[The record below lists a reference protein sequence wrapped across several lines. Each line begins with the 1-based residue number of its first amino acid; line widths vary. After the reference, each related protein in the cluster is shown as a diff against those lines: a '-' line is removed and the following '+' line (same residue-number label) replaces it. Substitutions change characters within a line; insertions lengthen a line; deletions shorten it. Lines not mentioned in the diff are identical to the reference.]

1 MKAPSFYL
9 SAAVLFWGWQVHLFW
24 IAILLGI
31 ILESANVIKSRFDF
45 QISDFNKFIDIS
57 TVLLAGTIVI
67 ALSIEAEEAIFILLK
82 WFPLIFFPV
91 IAAQSFSTRGQIDI
105 QSFFLVARKKRKT
118 KKYYSKTI
126 DVSYIYSLF
135 CILSAGTAN
144 SKGYVYYISV
154 AIFFIWALWHIRSKR
169 VSSFLW
175 VIAVFITIV
184 SGFTGHNGIRM
195 ASVKINQL
203 VMEYYYNYYNL
214 NPFKTFTALGEI
226 TKLKLSDKIIFRTSF
241 DDYTPGKS
249 YLLHNASYNRFAI
262 SNWFVTSKY
271 EAIEPDMNNTS
282 WQINP
287 FVESSK
293 KMTAY
298 FRLIKNRA
306 VLSLPAGVVSI
317 SEMKTG
323 ACEKNSMQSV
333 RIEDG
338 PSLIKCV
345 VSYTDELFFGARPYD
360 HDLLIPKKESSALI
374 NIARELGIAD
384 NSDADKSQAEILKII
399 KDYFLNNFTYSLDL
413 KGKGRYKTPLSNFLN
428 NTKAGHCEFFA
439 TATVLLLRQAKIPA
453 RYVTGYIAHEYS
465 RIEDQLI
472 IRQRDAHAW
481 VKVFINGQWENFD
494 TTPPSFFITDSQTI
508 KSSLIE
514 DFLSFVG
521 FKLSQLRHETGTKLM
536 KKYGFW
542 LTLPLGLI
550 LFFRVKRTNRIKR
563 VRMQSSTEDNQKQK
577 SNDISF
583 YLIELELS
591 NKGFPRHEYETYF
604 AWIERI
610 GYHFNNKQTKNTLQ
624 TLLRLHN
631 KKRFSSSGL
640 NKNEQKLLNLKITT
654 LLKNQFL

>member
-1 MKAPSFYL
+1 MKSPRFFL
-9 SAAVLFWGWQVHLFW
+9 SAAVLFWGWQVNLFW
-24 IAILLGI
+24 IAVFLGI
-31 ILESANVIKSRFDF
+31 ILESANVIQSRFDF

-57 TVLLAGTIVI
+57 TVLLAVTIVI
-67 ALSIEAEEAIFILLK
+67 ALSIEAEEAIFILLR
-82 WFPLIFFPV
+82 WIPLIFFPV

-118 KKYYSKTI
+118 KNSYSKTI
-126 DVSYIYSLF
+126 DFSYIYSLF

-144 SKGYVYYISV
+144 SKGHLYYMCA
-154 AIFFIWALWHIRSKR
+154 AIFFIWALWHVRSKR

-175 VIAVFITIV
+175 IISILITII
-184 SGFTGHNGIRM
+184 SGVAGHNGILM

-203 VMEYYYNYYNL
+203 VMEYYDNYYNL

-226 TKLKLSDKIIFRTSF
+226 TKLKLSDKIIFRASF
-241 DDYTPGKS
+241 EDYTPGKS

-262 SNWFVTSKY
+262 SNWFVKSKY
-271 EAIEPDMNNTS
+271 EIIEPARDNAS

-293 KMTAY
+293 QMTAY
-298 FRLIKNRA
+298 FRLIKKRA
-306 VLSLPAGVVSI
+306 VLSLPSGVVSI

-323 ACEKNSMQSV
+323 TCEKNSMQSV

-345 VSYTDELFFGARPYD
+345 VSYTDELSYDTKPYD
-360 HDLLIPKKESSALI
+360 HDLLIPKKELDAI
-374 NIARELGIAD
+374 TKTARELGIAD
-384 NSDADKSQAEILKII
+384 KSDKEILKIV
-399 KDYFLNNFTYSLDL
+399 KNYFLTEYTYSLDL
-413 KGKGRYKTPLSNFLN
+413 KGKGKYATPLLNFLN

-439 TATVLLLRQAKIPA
+439 TASALLLRQAKIPT

-465 RIEDQLI
+465 KIEGQLI

-494 TTPPSFFITDSQTI
+494 TTPPSFLIADNQQMQPSII
-508 KSSLIE
+508 K
-514 DFLSFVG
+514 DCLSFFA
-521 FKLSQLRHETGTKLM
+521 FKLSQLKNETGVKLM

-542 LTLPLGLI
+542 LTLPLVLI
-550 LFFRVKRTNRIKR
+550 LFFRLKGANKIKR
-563 VRMQSSTEDNQKQK
+563 IRMQTSVDDNQQQK
-577 SNDISF
+577 SNEVSF
-583 YLIELELS
+583 HLIELELS

-610 GYHFNNKQTKNTLQ
+610 GYHFNNTKAKKAFKI
-624 TLLRLHN
+624 LLRLHN

-640 NKNEQKLLNLKITT
+640 NKNEQKLFNLNITT
-654 LLKNQFL
+654 LLKNQFQ

>member
-1 MKAPSFYL
+1 MKAPRFFL

-24 IAILLGI
+24 IAIFLDI
-31 ILESANVIKSRFDF
+31 ILESANVIKSKFDF
-45 QISDFNKFIDIS
+45 QVSDFNKFIDIS

-67 ALSIEAEEAIFILLK
+67 SLTIEAEEAIFILLK
-82 WFPLIFFPV
+82 WIPLILFPV
-91 IAAQSFSTRGQIDI
+91 MAAQSFSTKGQIDI
-105 QSFFLVARKKRKT
+105 QSFFLVARKKRKI
-118 KKYYSKTI
+118 KNYYSKTI

-144 SKGYVYYISV
+144 NKGSVYYISV
-154 AIFFIWALWHIRSKR
+154 VIFFIWVLWHVRSKR

-175 VIAVFITIV
+175 VIAVLITMI
-184 SGFTGHNGIRM
+184 SGLAGHNGIRM

-203 VMEYYYNYYNL
+203 VMEYYDNYYNL

-226 TKLKLSDKIIFRTSF
+226 TKLKLSDKIIFRASF
-241 DDYTPGKS
+241 DDYTPGQS

-271 EAIEPDMNNTS
+271 EAIEPAMDNTS

-317 SEMKTG
+317 TEMKTG

-333 RIEDG
+333 RIEEG

-345 VSYTDELFFGARPYD
+345 VSYTEKLSYNTKPYE
-360 HDLLIPKKESSALI
+360 HDLLIPKKEVPAI
-374 NIARELGIAD
+374 IKIARELD
-384 NSDADKSQAEILKII
+384 FADKSNKEILKIV
-399 KDYFLNNFTYSLDL
+399 KNYFLKNYTYSLDL
-413 KGKGRYKTPLSNFLN
+413 KGKGKSATPLSNFLN

-439 TATVLLLRQAKIPA
+439 TATVLLLRQAKIPT

-465 RIEDQLI
+465 RIENQLI

-481 VKVFINGQWENFD
+481 VKVFINGQWANFD
-494 TTPPSFFITDSQTI
+494 TTPPSFLITDSQTI

-514 DFLSFVG
+514 DLLSFVG
-521 FKLSQLRHETGTKLM
+521 FKLSQLRHETGAKLM

-550 LFFRVKRTNRIKR
+550 LFFRLKGANRIKR
-563 VRMQSSTEDNQKQK
+563 VRMQSNTEDDQKQK
-577 SNDISF
+577 SNEVSF
-583 YLIELELS
+583 HLIEMELS

-610 GYHFNNKQTKNTLQ
+610 GYHFNSKTTKNTLQ

-640 NKNEQKLLNLKITT
+640 NTNEQKRFNLKITT
-654 LLKNQFL
+654 LLKNQFQ

>member
-1 MKAPSFYL
+1 MKAPRFFL

-24 IAILLGI
+24 IAIFLGI

-82 WFPLIFFPV
+82 WIPLIFSPV

-144 SKGYVYYISV
+144 NKGYVYYICV
-154 AIFFIWALWHIRSKR
+154 AIFFTWALWHVRSKR

-175 VIAVFITIV
+175 VIAVFITIL
-184 SGFTGHNGIRM
+184 SGFAGHNGIRM
-195 ASVKINQL
+195 ASVKISQL
-203 VMEYYYNYYNL
+203 VMEYYDNYYNL

-241 DDYTPGKS
+241 DDYTPGQS

-271 EAIEPDMNNTS
+271 EAIEPAQDNTS

-287 FVESSK
+287 FVENSK

-317 SEMKTG
+317 AEMKTG

-345 VSYTDELFFGARPYD
+345 VSYTDELSFGAKPYD
-360 HDLLIPKKESSALI
+360 HDLLIPKKELPAI
-374 NIARELGIAD
+374 IRIARELGIAD
-384 NSDADKSQAEILKII
+384 KSDKEILISI
-399 KDYFLNNFTYSLDL
+399 KKYFLKNYTYSLDL
-413 KGKGRYKTPLSNFLN
+413 KGKGKYTTPLLNFLN

-439 TATVLLLRQAKIPA
+439 TASALLLRQANIPA

-494 TTPPSFFITDSQTI
+494 TTPPSFLITDSQTI

-514 DFLSFVG
+514 DLLSFVG

-550 LFFRVKRTNRIKR
+550 LFFRLKGANKIKR
-563 VRMQSSTEDNQKQK
+563 VRMQTSAKDNQQQK
-577 SNDISF
+577 SNEASF
-583 YLIELELS
+583 YLIEMGLS
-591 NKGFPRHEYETYF
+591 NKGYPRYEYETYF

-610 GYHFNNKQTKNTLQ
+610 GYHFNSKTTKNTLQ

-640 NKNEQKLLNLKITT
+640 NKNEHKIFHSGIKDMIENQLL
-654 LLKNQFL
+654 